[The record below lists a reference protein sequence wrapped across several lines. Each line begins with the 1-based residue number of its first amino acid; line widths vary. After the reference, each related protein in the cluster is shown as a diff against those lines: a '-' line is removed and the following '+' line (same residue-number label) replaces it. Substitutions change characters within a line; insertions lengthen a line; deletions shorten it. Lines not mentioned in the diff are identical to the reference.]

1 MIPSLAKTIMQQ
13 SHPKNIAVNNVS
25 FFQQFSTFALLKK
38 ATINAYSKQHKQRDF
53 HYGRTIDTVHN
64 RLYSFDY
71 NYNPLR
77 GSNVI
82 CGLSE

>member
-1 MIPSLAKTIMQQ
+1 MFHFS
-13 SHPKNIAVNNVS
+13 NN
-25 FFQQFSTFALLKK
+25 FLLLRYSKK

-71 NYNPLR
+71 NNNPLR